1 MRAQGTVVAAILLA
15 SLADSPAIAADN
27 LTVGKAAANTSTM
40 LPANVGEKL
49 GLYGKHGLAVTISD
63 FSAGSKLVQAMTAR
77 SIDIGVGAG
86 PLMALTLKGAPMRAI
101 CNSAPPV
108 PFIGIAVPWDSPVRS
123 LDQLKGKTIGFSSSG
138 SLTDWLTR
146 ELVRTQGWGASGVKG
161 ISLGNDAAGVMTAFR
176 NHEIDADIIA
186 TSDIFAWEEKQQ
198 ARLLIPVSNY
208 VGNIGGGV
216 LFASDDIIARKPDAV
231 RSFVGAWLETIDFMR
246 KNKADTVAIE
256 SAVSGYSSPVM
267 AKEYDLTIGMFSTD
281 CKFDAQSLANLER
294 SFVDLKLVDSPP
306 NMAALY
312 TEVFLPK

>member
-1 MRAQGTVVAAILLA
+1 MRVQGPVVAAILLA
-15 SLADSPAIAADN
+15 SLADPPAIAADN
-27 LTVGKAAANTSTM
+27 LTIGKAAANTSTM

-49 GLYGKHGLAVTISD
+49 GVYAKHGLAVAISD
-63 FSAGSKLVQAMTAR
+63 FSAGSKLVQAMTAG
-77 SIDIGVGAG
+77 SVDIGVGAG
-86 PLMALTLKGAPMRAI
+86 PLMALTLKGAPIRAI

-108 PFIGIAVPWDSPVRS
+108 PFIGIAVPWDSPVRAV
-123 LDQLKGKTIGFSSSG
+123 DQLKGKTIGFSSSG

-146 ELVRTQGWGASGVKG
+146 ELVRTQGWGVPGVKG
-161 ISLGNDAAGVMTAFR
+161 ISLGNDAAGVMAAFR

-216 LFASDDIIARKPDAV
+216 LFASDDIIAREPGAL

-246 KNKADTVAIE
+246 KNKAETVAIE

-267 AKEYDLTIGMFSTD
+267 AKEYELTIEMFSTD
-281 CKFDAQSLANLER
+281 CKIRCAVARQSRTLLRR
-294 SFVDLKLVDSPP
+294 SE
-306 NMAALY
+306 ARR
-312 TEVFLPK
+312 